1 MPTTLHDLLERR
13 YATRSISP
21 KPLDSE
27 LVRELAEAARL
38 APSCFNK
45 QPWRFLFLESEIAL
59 RKGEKLLKGGNVDWA
74 GRAPLLVLGMTR
86 KSDDCVLGD
95 GRAYHQF
102 DLGLSVMNLM
112 LAATERGLVA
122 RPMAGFSP
130 TEARKQFGL
139 EKEQEPL
146 ILLAV
151 GYPDED
157 ESHLPDN
164 YRGMGQKP
172 RERKPVEEI
181 VTFL

>member
-1 MPTTLHDLLERR
+1 MSSTILNLLDRR
-13 YATRSISP
+13 FSTRSIST
-21 KPLDSE
+21 KILDSAT
-27 LVRELAEAARL
+27 VHELAKAAGL

-45 QPWRFLFLESEIAL
+45 QPWRFLFLQSDDAL
-59 RKGEKLLKGGNVDWA
+59 RKGRDILKGGNRDWA
-74 GRAPLLVLGMTR
+74 VRAPLLVLGISR
-86 KSDDCVLGD
+86 KEDDCVLPD

-122 RPMAGFSP
+122 RPMAGFSSK
-130 TEARKQFGL
+130 EARTAFNL
-139 EKEQEPL
+139 EDGQEPL
-146 ILLAV
+146 ILLAI

-164 YRGMGQKP
+164 YKGMGDKP